1 LPRKKRLLRGC
12 LVALAVLVVAA
23 LVVLIA
29 LMPGTGP
36 PMLAALAPDADVV
49 VNARD
54 AEALWR
60 KLESSE
66 RFVAF
71 RDGPAWRSL
80 VESPPGRAVAEA
92 LAKSA
97 ESGLEITGSRA
108 AHFVGREAGAA
119 IWLSPDGRRVRSWV
133 VAFRIDTYARAA
145 ELAARLAMG
154 GRVKTSVEGG
164 EHLYSAS
171 GGGAALNWCR
181 MGDLLVASGDAAALA
196 RAVGNCAL
204 TTAPEA
210 ASAAWPSTPE
220 ERFDVEPPSEDGG
233 FWLAAKAT
241 PRPLL
246 AAYPPAA
253 KIAAKV
259 LRSAGISPTVEEATF
274 SLRVDGSTL
283 VEDVHLRASH
293 KAGQSVPGGEG
304 SARPRWAR
312 PKDAYLYCRLRPDRE
327 EAAEQLRRD
336 LRGVLPARGASRE
349 TARTEMDIFIN
360 ILLPRVW
367 DEFVIAA
374 AEQKV
379 EVANGGFPA
388 EFTFFRVTGAAALK
402 AGLERALRARSLGV
416 FGPGE
421 ALPTTYPYLVKRR
434 SGPVSVYEIT
444 ILYTRRHEGYRPA
457 VALRG
462 DEIIFCTSLDALERY
477 LDEGGTP
484 PPGPDEWLS
493 PGGTEVLRLDWR
505 TPGDLRQIKNSYDY
519 LIELGRY
526 KNRSAARVL
535 SDTTDYEALWRAIES
550 VLREVRSHERA
561 AVAGEGGVRMRARW
575 HFSD

>member
-1 LPRKKRLLRGC
+1 
-12 LVALAVLVVAA
+12 
-23 LVVLIA
+23 
-29 LMPGTGP
+29 
-36 PMLAALAPDADVV
+36 
-49 VNARD
+49 
-54 AEALWR
+54 
-60 KLESSE
+60 
-66 RFVAF
+66 
-71 RDGPAWRSL
+71 
-80 VESPPGRAVAEA
+80 
-92 LAKSA
+92 
-97 ESGLEITGSRA
+97 
-108 AHFVGREAGAA
+108 
-119 IWLSPDGRRVRSWV
+119 
-133 VAFRIDTYARAA
+133 
-145 ELAARLAMG
+145 
-154 GRVKTSVEGG
+154 
-164 EHLYSAS
+164 
-171 GGGAALNWCR
+171 
-181 MGDLLVASGDAAALA
+181 
-196 RAVGNCAL
+196 
-204 TTAPEA
+204 
-210 ASAAWPSTPE
+210 
-220 ERFDVEPPSEDGG
+220 
-233 FWLAAKAT
+233 
-241 PRPLL
+241 
-246 AAYPPAA
+246 
-253 KIAAKV
+253 
-259 LRSAGISPTVEEATF
+259 
-274 SLRVDGSTL
+274 
-283 VEDVHLRASH
+283 
-293 KAGQSVPGGEG
+293 
-304 SARPRWAR
+304 
-312 PKDAYLYCRLRPDRE
+312 
-327 EAAEQLRRD
+327 
-336 LRGVLPARGASRE
+336 
-349 TARTEMDIFIN
+349 MDIFIN

-505 TPGDLRQIKNSYDY
+505 TPGDLRQFKNSYDY